1 MGKFYNAGVKDAT
14 ITFGFDDGVTLPI
27 SALAID
33 KAMITSKTIEKHE
46 YKKGVNNNAIGFT
59 KQNSMSDFSV
69 SLLKYDTAVQALLL
83 KIETESQKGAF
94 EVSVTSIMNPTADA
108 LAQTTG
114 VRVETRAGFKGYETS
129 EVTSDGEDESSITL
143 NFTDLSNS
151 PSDLFLKAVQ

>member
-1 MGKFYNAGVKDAT
+1 MGKFYNAGVRNPT
-14 ITFGFDDGVTLPI
+14 VIFGFGDGITLPV
-27 SALAID
+27 SALSLD

-46 YKKGVNNNAIGFT
+46 YKTGVNGNSIGFT

-69 SLLKYDTAVQALLL
+69 SLLKYDDAVKAVLA

-114 VRVETRAGFKGYETS
+114 VRTETRAGFKGYETS

-151 PSDLFLKAVQ
+151 PSELFLKTVQ